1 MKNFIITAGAVLLML
16 NIMSWQFQIN
26 SLLREKAEL
35 KNAADEAAATAGICF
50 DESLYGDG
58 LLRFDRER
66 AREKSEE
73 ILRLNLPEKGNAEET
88 RMEITFEGENEGRP
102 AVTVTLQRGKLKVL
116 SRYEHVPY

>member
-1 MKNFIITAGAVLLML
+1 ML

-73 ILRLNLPEKGNAEET
+73 ILRLNLPEKGNVEET